1 MAEDLDIL
9 FFGFALMTSHR
20 FWFSDEI
27 LHHIT
32 VSGMHCSCPFPSLC
46 LKTLSTETILS
57 FFIYFYC
64 FLGFFFFQS
73 CLLTVTVVKN
83 LFLNRKLDIVHETL
97 KKLVITFLE
106 KRVQFPMTVDT
117 PRTYHSIQI

>member
-1 MAEDLDIL
+1 MLLSISKPVLENTVYRDNTKLLHL
-9 FFGFALMTSHR
+9 FLLLFG
-20 FWFSDEI
+20 I
-27 LHHIT
+27 
-32 VSGMHCSCPFPSLC
+32 
-46 LKTLSTETILS
+46 
-57 FFIYFYC
+57 
-64 FLGFFFFQS
+64 FFFQS

-106 KRVQFPMTVDT
+106 RRVQFPMTVDT

>member
-46 LKTLSTETILS
+46 LKTVYRDNTKLLHL
-57 FFIYFYC
+57 
-64 FLGFFFFQS
+64 FLLLFGIFFFQS

-106 KRVQFPMTVDT
+106 RRVQFPMTVDT